1 MKSTRTLKVTTPS
14 DREMV
19 LTRTFRAPRTVVCL
33 RNRGARAA
41 RVHGAG
47 AFRIRAIARLVL
59 SAKNFHPSC
68 RSGRSS
74 FDLTVEAA

>member
-33 RNRGARAA
+33 RKRGARAA
-41 RVHGAG
+41 CVHGAG
-47 AFRIRAIARLVL
+47 AFRIWAIVL

-74 FDLTVEAA
+74 FDLIVEAA